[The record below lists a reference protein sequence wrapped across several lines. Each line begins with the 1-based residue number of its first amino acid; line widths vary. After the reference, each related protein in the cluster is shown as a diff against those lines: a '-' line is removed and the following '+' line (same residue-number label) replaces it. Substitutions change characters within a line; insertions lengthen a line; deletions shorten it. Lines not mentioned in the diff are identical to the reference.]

1 MVLAAAGAAYAL
13 PETHIVQK
21 GDSLWKIANQYGTSV
36 NTLKALNNL
45 TSDNLRIGQQL
56 ILSANQAGNTPPVQ
70 ATADSP
76 DNQGV
81 SEYIVKSGD
90 NLWSIALK
98 YGTTVEKLKE
108 INKLTTNDL
117 KIGDKLVIPNLAKA
131 PQPSRSGDSA
141 DGSRIIAKA
150 AEYLGTPYRYGGA
163 SASGFDC
170 SGFTQFVYSEVGIKI
185 KRTSAQQYE
194 NARKISFEQ
203 LQKGDLVFFSTN
215 SGKPDHVGIYIG
227 DKKFIHAPSKGKKI
241 QISSF
246 ENSYWKEKFHGAGTY
261 L

>member
-1 MVLAAAGAAYAL
+1 MRN
-13 PETHIVQK
+13 K
-21 GDSLWKIANQYGTSV
+21 FF
-36 NTLKALNNL
+36 
-45 TSDNLRIGQQL
+45 
-56 ILSANQAGNTPPVQ
+56 ILFFV
-70 ATADSP
+70 
-76 DNQGV
+76 
-81 SEYIVKSGD
+81 
-90 NLWSIALK
+90 
-98 YGTTVEKLKE
+98 
-108 INKLTTNDL
+108 
-117 KIGDKLVIPNLAKA
+117 
-131 PQPSRSGDSA
+131 
-141 DGSRIIAKA
+141 IIAGCVSLKTEQEDIREKIVRIA
-150 AEYLGTPYRYGGA
+150 KNQLNKKYSYGKQDVY
-163 SASGFDC
+163 SGFDC